1 MAKLDIAEK
10 RVPQDGRIALRVAGR
25 EVDIR
30 VSTMP
35 SSSGERVVLRL
46 LDKQAGAIRLESL
59 GMAGQDL
66 KVLRKL
72 IYRPYGILL
81 VTGPTGSGKSTTLY
95 ASLQEINDRSR
106 NILTVEDPIEYNLPG
121 IGQTQ
126 VNTKVDMTFARG
138 LRAILR
144 QDPDVVMIGEI
155 RDLETA
161 EIAVQA
167 SLTGHLVLSTLHT
180 NTAVGAI
187 TRLMDMGIEP
197 AAEKQTRSNPL
208 SSRGSLAAADL
219 ALVTRQLATLI
230 QSGIPI
236 EQALS
241 AAAQQSPKPRI
252 RSMLIAI
259 RAKVMEGY
267 TLADSL
273 GEFPRAFPRLYRSTV
288 AAGEHA
294 GHLDLVLNRL
304 ADYTENRQEARQK
317 IQLAAIYPIILS
329 IVAIAIVV
337 FLLTYVVPDIIDV
350 FLKQGQELP
359 TLTMA
364 MLAVSEFL
372 ADYGVYLFILLV
384 AALMVF
390 RFFLT
395 KPGFRLRFHKRL
407 LHLPL
412 FSGMV
417 RGVNTARYA
426 STLSILTTSGVPLV
440 EAMRIAGE
448 VLSNDFLRQE
458 LRDAAR
464 KVSEGGSLHRSL
476 DQTGYFPP
484 MMLHMIASGEASG
497 ELDSMLERT
506 ARMQENTLQS
516 KIAAIVGL
524 FEPMMLL
531 VMGVVVLIIVL
542 AIMLPILN
550 MSNLVG

>member
-1 MAKLDIAEK
+1 MPAFEYKALDQRGRQKHGVLEADAPRAVRQQLREK
-10 RVPQDGRIALRVAGR
+10 GLTPLA
-25 EVDIR
+25 
-30 VSTMP
+30 
-35 SSSGERVVLRL
+35 
-46 LDKQAGAIRLESL
+46 
-59 GMAGQDL
+59 
-66 KVLRKL
+66 
-72 IYRPYGILL
+72 
-81 VTGPTGSGKSTTLY
+81 VT
-95 ASLQEINDRSR
+95 
-106 NILTVEDPIEYNLPG
+106 
-121 IGQTQ
+121 
-126 VNTKVDMTFARG
+126 
-138 LRAILR
+138 
-144 QDPDVVMIGEI
+144 
-155 RDLETA
+155 
-161 EIAVQA
+161 
-167 SLTGHLVLSTLHT
+167 
-180 NTAVGAI
+180 
-187 TRLMDMGIEP
+187 P
-197 AAEKQTRSNPL
+197 AAEKQTRRNPL
-208 SSRGSLAAADL
+208 SSRGSLGAADL

-241 AAAQQSPKPRI
+241 ATSQQSTKPRI
-252 RSMLIAI
+252 RGMLIAI

-267 TLADSL
+267 TLA
-273 GEFPRAFPRLYRSTV
+273 EFPRAFPRLYRSTV

-304 ADYTENRQEARQK
+304 ADYTESRQEARQK

-329 IVAIAIVV
+329 VVAIAIVV
-337 FLLTYVVPDIIDV
+337 FLLTYVVPDIIEV
-350 FLKQGQELP
+350 FLKQGQDLP
-359 TLTMA
+359 GLTVA
-364 MLAVSEFL
+364 MLSVSEFL
-372 ADYGVYLFILLV
+372 GSYGVYLLILLV
-384 AALMVF
+384 IAIIGF
-390 RFFLT
+390 RVALT
-395 KPGFRLRFHKRL
+395 KPAFRMKFHKQL

-412 FSGMV
+412 FAGMV

-440 EAMRIAGE
+440 EAMKIAGE
-448 VLSNDFLRQE
+448 VLSNDYLRRE
-458 LRDAAR
+458 LREAAR

-524 FEPMMLL
+524 FEPLMLL

>member
-1 MAKLDIAEK
+1 MPAYEYKALDARGKQKQGVVEADAPRAVRQQLREK
-10 RVPQDGRIALRVAGR
+10 GLTP
-25 EVDIR
+25 
-30 VSTMP
+30 
-35 SSSGERVVLRL
+35 
-46 LDKQAGAIRLESL
+46 
-59 GMAGQDL
+59 
-66 KVLRKL
+66 
-72 IYRPYGILL
+72 
-81 VTGPTGSGKSTTLY
+81 
-95 ASLQEINDRSR
+95 
-106 NILTVEDPIEYNLPG
+106 LTVEP
-121 IGQTQ
+121 
-126 VNTKVDMTFARG
+126 
-138 LRAILR
+138 
-144 QDPDVVMIGEI
+144 
-155 RDLETA
+155 
-161 EIAVQA
+161 AVQKR
-167 SLTGHLVLSTLHT
+167 T
-180 NTAVGAI
+180 
-187 TRLMDMGIEP
+187 P
-197 AAEKQTRSNPL
+197 SNPL
-208 SSRGSLAAADL
+208 SSGGSLAAADL

-241 AAAQQSPKPRI
+241 ATAQQTAKPRI

-273 GEFPRAFPRLYRSTV
+273 GEFPKAFPRLYRSTV

-329 IVAIAIVV
+329 FVAIAIVV

-350 FLKQGQELP
+350 FVKQGQELP
-359 TLTMA
+359 ALTQA
-364 MLAVSEFL
+364 MLAMSEFL
-372 ADYGVYLFILLV
+372 STFGVYLLVLLV
-384 AALMVF
+384 AAFMAF
-390 RFFLT
+390 RYALT
-395 KPGFRLRFHKRL
+395 KPAFRMRFHKRL

-412 FSGMV
+412 FAGMV

-440 EAMRIAGE
+440 DAMRIAGE
-448 VLSNDFLRQE
+448 VLSNDYLRQE

-464 KVSEGGSLHRSL
+464 KVSEGGSLHRAL
-476 DQTGYFPP
+476 DQSGYFPP

-506 ARMQENTLQS
+506 ANMQENTLQS

-531 VMGVVVLIIVL
+531 IMGVVVLIIVM

>member
-1 MAKLDIAEK
+1 MPAYEYKALD
-10 RVPQDGRIALRVAGR
+10 
-25 EVDIR
+25 
-30 VSTMP
+30 
-35 SSSGERVVLRL
+35 
-46 LDKQAGAIRLESL
+46 
-59 GMAGQDL
+59 
-66 KVLRKL
+66 
-72 IYRPYGILL
+72 
-81 VTGPTGSGKSTTLY
+81 
-95 ASLQEINDRSR
+95 
-106 NILTVEDPIEYNLPG
+106 
-121 IGQTQ
+121 
-126 VNTKVDMTFARG
+126 ARG
-138 LRAILR
+138 KQKQGVLEADAPRAVRQQLREKGLT
-144 QDPDVVMIGEI
+144 P
-155 RDLETA
+155 L
-161 EIAVQA
+161 AV
-167 SLTGHLVLSTLHT
+167 
-180 NTAVGAI
+180 
-187 TRLMDMGIEP
+187 EP
-197 AAEKQTRSNPL
+197 AVEKQRRASPL
-208 SSRGSLAAADL
+208 SGRGSLTASDL

-230 QSGIPI
+230 QSGIPV
-236 EQALS
+236 EQSLS
-241 AAAQQSPKPRI
+241 AAAQQSARPRI

-267 TLADSL
+267 SLADSL
-273 GEFPRAFPRLYRSTV
+273 GEFPKAFPRLYRSTV

-329 IVAIAIVV
+329 FVAIAIVV
-337 FLLTYVVPDIIDV
+337 FLLTYVVPDIIEV

-359 TLTMA
+359 ALTMA
-364 MLAVSEFL
+364 MLAMSEFL
-372 ADYGVYLFILLV
+372 GTYGVYLLIILVVALV
-384 AALMVF
+384 SFRVAL
-390 RFFLT
+390 R
-395 KPGFRLRFHKRL
+395 KPGFRKRFHKRL

-412 FSGMV
+412 VSGMV

-448 VLSNDFLRQE
+448 VLSNDYLRE
-458 LRDAAR
+458 RLRDAAR

>member
-1 MAKLDIAEK
+1 MPAYVYKALDSRGKQKQGVMEADAP
-10 RVPQDGRIALRVAGR
+10 RAVRQQLRDRGLTPLSVEPA
-25 EVDIR
+25 V
-30 VSTMP
+30 
-35 SSSGERVVLRL
+35 
-46 LDKQAGAIRLESL
+46 DKQSPA
-59 GMAGQDL
+59 
-66 KVLRKL
+66 
-72 IYRPYGILL
+72 
-81 VTGPTGSGKSTTLY
+81 
-95 ASLQEINDRSR
+95 
-106 NILTVEDPIEYNLPG
+106 
-121 IGQTQ
+121 
-126 VNTKVDMTFARG
+126 
-138 LRAILR
+138 
-144 QDPDVVMIGEI
+144 
-155 RDLETA
+155 TA
-161 EIAVQA
+161 
-167 SLTGHLVLSTLHT
+167 
-180 NTAVGAI
+180 
-187 TRLMDMGIEP
+187 
-197 AAEKQTRSNPL
+197 L
-208 SSRGSLAAADL
+208 SSRGALAASDL

-241 AAAQQSPKPRI
+241 AVSQQSSKPRI

-267 TLADSL
+267 SLADSL

-304 ADYTENRQEARQK
+304 ADYTESRQEARQK

-329 IVAIAIVV
+329 VVAIAIVV
-337 FLLTYVVPDIIDV
+337 FLLTYVVPDIIEV

-359 TLTMA
+359 VLTQA
-364 MLAVSEFL
+364 MLGVSGFL
-372 ADYGVYLFILLV
+372 ANFGIYLLILIIV
-384 AALMVF
+384 AVI
-390 RFFLT
+390 
-395 KPGFRLRFHKRL
+395 GFRLALAKPEFRMRFHKHL

-440 EAMRIAGE
+440 DAMRIAGE

-458 LRDAAR
+458 LREAAR
-464 KVSEGGSLHRSL
+464 KVSEGGSLHRAL

-506 ARMQENTLQS
+506 AKMQENTLQS

-531 VMGVVVLIIVL
+531 FMGVVVLIIVM

>member
-1 MAKLDIAEK
+1 MPAYEYKALD
-10 RVPQDGRIALRVAGR
+10 
-25 EVDIR
+25 
-30 VSTMP
+30 
-35 SSSGERVVLRL
+35 
-46 LDKQAGAIRLESL
+46 
-59 GMAGQDL
+59 
-66 KVLRKL
+66 
-72 IYRPYGILL
+72 
-81 VTGPTGSGKSTTLY
+81 
-95 ASLQEINDRSR
+95 
-106 NILTVEDPIEYNLPG
+106 
-121 IGQTQ
+121 
-126 VNTKVDMTFARG
+126 ARG
-138 LRAILR
+138 KQKQGVLEADAPRAVRQQLREKGLT
-144 QDPDVVMIGEI
+144 P
-155 RDLETA
+155 L
-161 EIAVQA
+161 AV
-167 SLTGHLVLSTLHT
+167 
-180 NTAVGAI
+180 
-187 TRLMDMGIEP
+187 EP
-197 AAEKQTRSNPL
+197 AVEKQRRASPL
-208 SSRGSLAAADL
+208 SGRGSLTASDL

-230 QSGIPI
+230 QSGIPV

-241 AAAQQSPKPRI
+241 AAAQQSARPRI

-267 TLADSL
+267 SLADSL
-273 GEFPRAFPRLYRSTV
+273 GEFPKAFPRLYRSTV

-329 IVAIAIVV
+329 FVAIAIVV
-337 FLLTYVVPDIIDV
+337 FLLTYVVPDIIEV

-359 TLTMA
+359 ALTMA
-364 MLAVSEFL
+364 MLAMSEFL
-372 ADYGVYLFILLV
+372 GTYGVYLLIILIVALV
-384 AALMVF
+384 SFRVALRKPDF
-390 RFFLT
+390 R
-395 KPGFRLRFHKRL
+395 KRFHKRL

-412 FSGMV
+412 VSGMV

-448 VLSNDFLRQE
+448 VLSNDYLRE
-458 LRDAAR
+458 RLRDAAR
-464 KVSEGGSLHRSL
+464 KVSEGGALHRSL
-476 DQTGYFPP
+476 EQTGYFPP